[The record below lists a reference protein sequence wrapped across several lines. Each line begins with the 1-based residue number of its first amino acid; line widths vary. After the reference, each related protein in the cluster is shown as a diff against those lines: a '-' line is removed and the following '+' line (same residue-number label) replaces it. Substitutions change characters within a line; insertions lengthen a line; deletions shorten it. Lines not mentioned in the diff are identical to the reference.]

1 MMLVPCNA
9 QAEAQVQAT
18 RSRDC
23 PVFCEGRGRVKLTT
37 AILTKARM
45 GRDDSDEGI
54 SFRQEIEELGLIRNP
69 KFQGLE
75 ARMLDLYP
83 YSLFSSYKV
92 SRIVSLGDVSISVRG
107 RRTYPVVQEWIEGI
121 KISSLQTSA
130 GGNIKCINT
139 CTCTSAAY
147 ELLHNI

>member
-1 MMLVPCNA
+1 MLVPCNA

-69 KFQGLE
+69 KV
-75 ARMLDLYP
+75 
-83 YSLFSSYKV
+83 KV
-92 SRIVSLGDVSISVRG
+92 SRRGASIEILIPCS
-107 RRTYPVVQEWIEGI
+107 EASI
-121 KISSLQTSA
+121 L
-130 GGNIKCINT
+130 
-139 CTCTSAAY
+139 
-147 ELLHNI
+147 

>member
-1 MMLVPCNA
+1 MLVPCNA

-45 GRDDSDEGI
+45 GRDVSDEGI

-69 KFQGLE
+69 KFKVSRD
-75 ARMLDLYP
+75 ARFI
-83 YSLFSSYKV
+83 SLFLAQKRASYKV
-92 SRIVSLGDVSISVRG
+92 SRIVSIGDVSISVREL
-107 RRTYPVVQEWIEGI
+107 RTYVSCGTRMDRGEGI
-121 KISSLQTSA
+121 KISSLQTPA
-130 GGNIKCINT
+130 
-139 CTCTSAAY
+139 
-147 ELLHNI
+147 